1 MHILKRFALNRKS
14 RATRTTVIVMFV
26 ALTMLLLSQTVFA
39 RTTYVITDGS
49 RVLIHTTTATDPA
62 AVLGEAGLEL
72 GENDTYTAQVIP
84 GLAEIKVQRN
94 QTISIDYYGEVMEAS
109 SFGETVQ
116 ELLTRL
122 NLSWGGEDT
131 VSLPLNTETYDG
143 MTLTVSNVIRQD
155 QTYTTNIAHE
165 TIYCDDTSM
174 PAGTERVITAGVD
187 GQMVCDATVTYI
199 NGVESERLVHTE
211 KVVTQPVSEVVA
223 VGRGDQMQKEAD
235 KAMPVIGDG
244 IIYLPTGEVLTY
256 SKTSQVSATAYTH
269 TDPGCNF
276 YTATGSRVR
285 MGTVA
290 VDPRYIPY
298 GTRMF
303 IVSNDGS
310 YIYGVSEAE
319 DCGGAIKG
327 SKIDLYFPTY
337 NECIQ
342 FGRRNCTVYFLD

>member
-1 MHILKRFALNRKS
+1 MAVLFTL
-14 RATRTTVIVMFV
+14 VV
-26 ALTMLLLSQTVFA
+26 LLVLMLSQTVLA
-39 RTTYVITDGS
+39 RTTYVITDGD
-49 RVLIHTTTATDPA
+49 RVVIHTTTATDPA

-84 GLAEIKVQRN
+84 GLAEIRVRRN
-94 QTISIDYYGEVMEAS
+94 QAITINYYGEVMEAS

-131 VSLPLNTETYDG
+131 VSVPLNTETYDG
-143 MTLTVSNVIRQD
+143 MTLAVANVIRQN
-155 QTYTTNIAHE
+155 QTYTTNIDHE
-165 TIYCDDTSM
+165 TIYCDDASM
-174 PAGTERVITAGVD
+174 PVGTERVITTGVD
-187 GQMVCDATVTYI
+187 GQMLCDATVTYV
-199 NGVESERLVHTE
+199 NGVESEREVHTE
-211 KVVTQPVSEVVA
+211 KVVSQPIAEVIA
-223 VGRGDQMQKEAD
+223 VGRGEQKQEQTTQEEG
-235 KAMPVIGDG
+235 MPVIGDG
-244 IIYLPTGEVLTY
+244 IIRLSSGEVLTY
-256 SKTSQVSATAYTH
+256 HKTAQVSATAYTH
-269 TDPGCNF
+269 TDPGCDF
-276 YTATGSRVR
+276 YTATGSHVR

-327 SKIDLYFPTY
+327 GKVDLYFPTY